1 MRKVNLWNEAV
12 NDLFGF
18 YNYHSYIGQ
27 WQGTL
32 LLCFLCY
39 LRLSIKEFSHHR
51 YTRVKTL

>member
-39 LRLSIKEFSHHR
+39 LRLSIKEFSHRR
-51 YTRVKTL
+51 YTRVKSL